1 MAIDNLDYIILL
13 PRVCLILNVHA
24 HINRDINYYE
34 VSNYNFLLIK
44 YECFTLQEIL
54 STLLETLS
62 LYKNTGMFGHFH
74 AKPVKV
80 LMKRNFHLIFYCFA
94 KKCC

>member
-34 VSNYNFLLIK
+34 VTTITF
-44 YECFTLQEIL
+44 C
-54 STLLETLS
+54 
-62 LYKNTGMFGHFH
+62 
-74 AKPVKV
+74 
-80 LMKRNFHLIFYCFA
+80 
-94 KKCC
+94 